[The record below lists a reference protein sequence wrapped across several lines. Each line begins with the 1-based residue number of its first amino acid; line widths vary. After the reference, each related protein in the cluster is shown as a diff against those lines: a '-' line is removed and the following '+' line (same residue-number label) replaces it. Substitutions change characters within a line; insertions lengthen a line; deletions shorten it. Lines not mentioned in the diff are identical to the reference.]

1 LPMAKTLFLFL
12 FSDRVDTYINAIA
25 HTYEDMDV
33 KAVRFVYVKGTKI
46 GLKDDT
52 QASAVFTEIWS
63 RLQNLALGSGEI
75 YKKLNERLLDRQLI
89 PIDYPEL
96 KSDLSQF
103 IKRQGGARNCIIDL
117 TSASKVASID
127 VFTVCLALGIKSV
140 YTFELDPKPD
150 PKTPDKFLY
159 HALSKGAYSYT
170 CLTSTPPVK
179 ASQSSL
185 LRKEYVL
192 WYVGIAALIV
202 MVVSLYI
209 LATIGPNSLFVQ
221 FLNLTAAVVG
231 LASPAIALIEQRRK
245 T

>member
-1 LPMAKTLFLFL
+1 MVKTLFLFL

-25 HTYEDMDV
+25 YAYDKMDA

-52 QASAVFTEIWS
+52 QASAVFTEIWN
-63 RLQNLALGSGEI
+63 RLQSLASGSGEI
-75 YKKLNERLLDRQLI
+75 YKQLDERLLDRQLI

-96 KSDLSQF
+96 KSDLGHL

-127 VFTVCLALGIKSV
+127 VFTVCLALGVKSV
-140 YTFELDPKPD
+140 HTFELDPKPD
-150 PKTPDKFLY
+150 PRTPEKFLY
-159 HALSKGAYSYT
+159 HALSKGAFSYT
-170 CLTSTPPVK
+170 CLTSTPPVQ

-185 LRKEYVL
+185 LRKSYVL
-192 WYVGIAALIV
+192 WYVGIVSLII

-209 LATIGPNSLFVQ
+209 LATLGPNSSFVQ
-221 FLNLTAAVVG
+221 LLNLTAAVVG
-231 LASPAIALIEQRRK
+231 LASPALALIEQRRK